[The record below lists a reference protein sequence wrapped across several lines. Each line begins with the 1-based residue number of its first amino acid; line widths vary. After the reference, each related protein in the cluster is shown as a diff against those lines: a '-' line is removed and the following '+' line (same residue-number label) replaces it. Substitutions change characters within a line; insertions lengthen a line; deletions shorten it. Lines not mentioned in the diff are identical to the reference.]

1 VAPITRRE
9 FVALSS
15 AAVAASL
22 TSRLHAGALRQGAAP
37 APVFAPVRRNVNTFT
52 ARGGTIGW
60 LSNKDALIVIDTQ
73 YPDSAAICLDG
84 LKTRVTRPVDLV
96 FTTHHHID
104 HTGGNGV
111 FRAVAKKIIAQ
122 SKVPELQKMAAAQ
135 TPNAEPPVLPDATF
149 DQAWAEHPGDETIT
163 GRYYGPGHTGGD
175 AIYHFER
182 AHVVHMGD
190 LLWLQFHPRV
200 DRPAGASIQNW
211 LKTLETVSRDMPRD
225 TIYIAG
231 HAKQGVGV
239 TADVRAVTNFRD
251 YFDAVLTTVRKGL
264 AAGKSKAEITATP
277 LPQFASYQTSGSAL
291 SLPAVLGVAYDELS
305 PAG

>member
-1 VAPITRRE
+1 VAQLNRRE

-15 AAVAASL
+15 GAIAAGL
-22 TSRLHAGALRQGAAP
+22 TSRLRAAGFQPAP
-37 APVFAPVRRNVNTFT
+37 PTPVFAAVRRNVNTFT

-73 YPDSAAICLDG
+73 YPDSAKLCLDG
-84 LKTRVTRPVDLV
+84 LKTKAPRPVDLV
-96 FTTHHHID
+96 FNTHHHID

-135 TPNAEPPVLPDATF
+135 TPNAEAPVLPDATF
-149 DQAWAEHPGDETIT
+149 DQTWTEHAGDETIT

-175 AIYHFER
+175 AIYHFQR
-182 AHVVHMGD
+182 ANVVHMGD

-211 LKTLETVSRDMPRD
+211 LKTLDTVARTMPRD
-225 TIYIAG
+225 TIFIAG
-231 HAKQGVGV
+231 HTKQGMGV
-239 TADVRAVTNFRD
+239 TAAMSDIGGFRD
-251 YFDAVLTTVRKGL
+251 YFDAVLTRTRKGI
-264 AAGKSKAEITATP
+264 AVGKSKDEITASP
-277 LPQFASYQTSGSAL
+277 LPQFASYQTSGTAL
-291 SLPAVLGVAYDELS
+291 SLAGVLGAAYDELT
-305 PAG
+305 AK

>member
-1 VAPITRRE
+1 VAQITRRE

-15 AAVAASL
+15 GAVAATL
-22 TSRLHAGALRQGAAP
+22 TSRLQAAALQRGAAP
-37 APVFAPVRRNVNTFT
+37 APVFAPVRRDVNTFT

-73 YPDSAAICLDG
+73 YPDSAALCLDG
-84 LKTRVTRPVDLV
+84 LKTRAARAVDLV
-96 FTTHHHID
+96 FNTHHHID

-122 SKVPELQKMAAAQ
+122 SKVPELQKMAASQ
-135 TPNAEPPVLPDATF
+135 TPGAEPPVLPDATF
-149 DQAWAEHPGDETIT
+149 DQTWTEHAGDETIA

-175 AIYHFER
+175 AIYHFQR
-182 AHVVHMGD
+182 ANVVHMGD
-190 LLWLQFHPRV
+190 LLWLEFHPRV
-200 DRPAGASIQNW
+200 DRPAGASMQNW
-211 LKTLETVSRDMPRD
+211 LKTLETVSREMPRD

-231 HAKQGVGV
+231 HAKQGVAV
-239 TADVRAVTNFRD
+239 TANVTAVKKFRD
-251 YFDAVLTTVRKGL
+251 YFDAVLTTVRKGITD
-264 AAGKSKAEITATP
+264 GKSKTEIAATP

-291 SLPAVLGVAYDELS
+291 SLPAVLGVAYDELA

>member
-1 VAPITRRE
+1 MAQLNRRE

-15 AAVAASL
+15 GALAAGL
-22 TSRLHAGALRQGAAP
+22 TSRLGATSLQP
-37 APVFAPVRRNVNTFT
+37 APLTPAFALVRRNVNTFT

-73 YPDSAAICLDG
+73 YPDSARLCLEG
-84 LKTRVTRPVDLV
+84 LKTRAPRSVDLV
-96 FTTHHHID
+96 FNTHHHID

-111 FRAVAKKIIAQ
+111 FRPVAGRIIAQ
-122 SKVPELQKMAAAQ
+122 ARVPDLQKMAAAQ
-135 TPNAEPPVLPDATF
+135 TPGEAPVLPDTTF
-149 DQAWAEHPGDETIT
+149 ENTWTEHAGDETIG

-182 AHVVHMGD
+182 ANVVHMGD

-211 LKTLETVSRDMPRD
+211 LTTLDTIAREMPHD

-231 HAKQGVGV
+231 HAKQGAPV
-239 TADVRAVTNFRD
+239 TGSVSEVTGFRD
-251 YFDAVLTTVRKGL
+251 YFDAVLTAARKGI
-264 AAGKSKAEITATP
+264 ADGKSKDEITAVS
-277 LPQFASYQTSGSAL
+277 LPQFASYQSAGSAL
-291 SLPAVLGVAYDELS
+291 SLAAVLGVAYDELT
-305 PAG
+305 AR

>member
-1 VAPITRRE
+1 VAQLTRRE

-15 AAVAASL
+15 GAFVAGLSARLAA
-22 TSRLHAGALRQGAAP
+22 AGAQAP
-37 APVFAPVRRNVNTFT
+37 APPAPAFALVRRNVNTFT

-73 YPDSAAICLDG
+73 YPDSAKVCLDG
-84 LKTRVTRPVDLV
+84 LKSRASRPVDLV
-96 FTTHHHID
+96 FNTHHHID

-122 SKVPELQKMAAAQ
+122 ARVPELQKMAAAQ
-135 TPNAEPPVLPDATF
+135 TPNAEAPVLPDATF
-149 DQAWAEHPGDETIT
+149 DQTWTEHAGDETIG

-175 AIYHFER
+175 AIYHFEQ
-182 AHVVHMGD
+182 ANVVHMGD

-211 LKTLETVSRDMPRD
+211 LKTLETIAREMPRD

-231 HAKQGVGV
+231 HARQGLPV
-239 TADVRAVTNFRD
+239 TADVKDVAAFRD
-251 YFDAVLTTVRKGL
+251 YFDAVLTTTRKGI
-264 AAGKSKAEITATP
+264 AERKSKEEITAST
-277 LPQFASYQTSGSAL
+277 LPQFASYQTAGAAL
-291 SLPAVLGVAYDELS
+291 SLAGVLGVAYDELT
-305 PAG
+305 AR

>member
-1 VAPITRRE
+1 M
-9 FVALSS
+9 ALSS
-15 AAVAASL
+15 GAVAL
-22 TSRLHAGALRQGAAP
+22 GFTSRLHAGAPQQVAP
-37 APVFAPVRRNVNTFT
+37 PTPVFGAVRRNVNTFT

-60 LSNKDALIVIDTQ
+60 LSNTDALIVIDTQ
-73 YPDSAAICLDG
+73 YPDSATLCLDG
-84 LKTRVTRPVDLV
+84 LRTRAPRPVDLV
-96 FTTHHHID
+96 FNTHHHID

-122 SKVPELQKMAAAQ
+122 SRVPELQKMAASQ
-135 TPNAEPPVLPDATF
+135 TPGAEPPVLPDATF
-149 DQAWAEHPGDETIT
+149 DQAWTEHAGDETIT

-211 LKTLETVSRDMPRD
+211 LKTLETVSREMPRD
-225 TIYIAG
+225 VIYIAG
-231 HAKQGVGV
+231 HAKQGTAV
-239 TADVRAVTNFRD
+239 TADVTAVRNFRD

-264 AAGKSKAEITATP
+264 AEGKSKTDIAATP
-277 LPQFASYQTSGSAL
+277 LPQFTSYQTSGSAL
-291 SLPAVLGVAYDELS
+291 SLPAVLATAYDELS
-305 PAG
+305 AAG